1 MIAIIDYGAGNLSSV
16 QKALNFLGAD
26 NRITAD
32 PAEILA
38 ADRGILPGV
47 GAFGDAMA
55 AMRSRGLVATVRE
68 LADGSLPFLGICL
81 GLQLLFAESEESPGV
96 AGLGIFDGR
105 IRRIPGG
112 PGLNEPHIG
121 WNDVQLTQ
129 TNGIF
134 RGVAQISYFS
144 FVHSFY
150 LDGAKPEEVA
160 GVTRYGVPIQCA
172 VQRGKVAATQF
183 HPEKSGAAGLQ
194 LLKNFIS
201 GEEE

>member
-1 MIAIIDYGAGNLSSV
+1 
-16 QKALNFLGAD
+16 
-26 NRITAD
+26 
-32 PAEILA
+32 
-38 ADRGILPGV
+38 
-47 GAFGDAMA
+47 MA
-55 AMRSRGLVATVRE
+55 AMRSRVGRHGAGGGRWQPAV
-68 LADGSLPFLGICL
+68 LGICL

-112 PGLNEPHIG
+112 PGLKVPHIG

-134 RGVAQISYFS
+134 RGVAQNSYFY

>member
-1 MIAIIDYGAGNLSSV
+1 MCIR
-16 QKALNFLGAD
+16 Q
-26 NRITAD
+26 
-32 PAEILA
+32 
-38 ADRGILPGV
+38 
-47 GAFGDAMA
+47 
-55 AMRSRGLVATVRE
+55 
-68 LADGSLPFLGICL
+68 PFLGICL

-96 AGLGIFDGR
+96 AGLGIFDGG

-112 PGLNEPHIG
+112 PGLKVPHIG

-134 RGVAQISYFS
+134 RGVAQNSYFY

-194 LLKNFIS
+194 LLKNFIN
-201 GEEE
+201 GEEK